1 MGRQAAGPPR
11 TGSAEAADTERTAE
25 DSRTLGERLRDVLQ
39 ARGSFSLYIWPPDSK
54 FRCWC
59 REVSG
64 QGWFDF
70 IILVFIAANCITLGT
85 CQCKVRSSV
94 VIPSDGE
101 AHHPSLVN

>member
-1 MGRQAAGPPR
+1 MGRQAAGLQRP
-11 TGSAEAADTERTAE
+11 GSAEAADTERTAE

-39 ARGSFSLYIWPPDSK
+39 SRGSFSLYIWPPDSK

-85 CQCKVRSSV
+85 CPSKVRSSV
-94 VIPSDGE
+94 VTPSDGE